1 MRLLVR
7 RYITNEQRTAERQ
20 RGVTEDDCNEIKQD
34 ISALRYELI
43 ELLGRDKTMTGA
55 NATVGRKGRQ
65 RERRLMKGFDFNFL
79 FMEPTASFDD
89 DVYDFED
96 LDCSNQQISKSK
108 SSRSRFVRLA
118 RGLAGKRSRGNNR
131 WKQLIE
137 ATRSKVMPFSR
148 SSESVNSEP
157 CGDNSKSST
166 VPSTM
171 YRSPRPGNLPTGKRT
186 HSSRIMN
193 SNRNFSLSLSLAQ
206 SFDAN
211 VRRNMFAKKITSFLK
226 EESLTAEN
234 DEEPEIQTK
243 PPIKSEEVNQ
253 QRTEPTSQVI
263 SVTHNT
269 NRKEWI

>member
-1 MRLLVR
+1 
-7 RYITNEQRTAERQ
+7 
-20 RGVTEDDCNEIKQD
+20 
-34 ISALRYELI
+34 
-43 ELLGRDKTMTGA
+43 MTGA

-89 DVYDFED
+89 DGLYDFED

-157 CGDNSKSST
+157 CGDNSKSNT
-166 VPSTM
+166 VPATM
-171 YRSPRPGNLPTGKRT
+171 YRTPRPGNLPTGNNKSTLRRT
-186 HSSRIMN
+186 KKFEYFYN
-193 SNRNFSLSLSLAQ
+193 SLIFVFFLLLFFYTFDNNLAQ

-226 EESLTAEN
+226 EESLTVEN
-234 DEEPEIQTK
+234 DEENELPSK
-243 PPIKSEEVNQ
+243 PTIKPEEVNQ

-263 SVTHNT
+263 SVTHNA